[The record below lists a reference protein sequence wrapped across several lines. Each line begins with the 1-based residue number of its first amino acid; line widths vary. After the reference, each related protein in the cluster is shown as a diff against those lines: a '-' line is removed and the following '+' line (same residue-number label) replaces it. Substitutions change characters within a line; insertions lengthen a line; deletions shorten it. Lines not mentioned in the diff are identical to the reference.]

1 MNTASFQLDMAG
13 DWLKIEACTPDKP
26 EVFGI
31 ATALGVTQQH
41 AFGCVFLVWRWFD
54 QHTTDGNAKS
64 VTKNIIDALAVQPG
78 MADAMVKVG
87 WLDVLDDGS
96 VCLPHF
102 DRHTGQTAKSR
113 SETNLRVSKHRK
125 EKASQEIIRGIIPRP
140 IRALIYKRDNH
151 TCVYC
156 GRKEAEFYPPETKDA
171 GILHIDHVIPL
182 SQGGSDDHKN
192 LATSCS
198 ICNMFKSN
206 RTPEECG
213 LPWPEINGKRLGND
227 KNVTQ
232 TLPREEK
239 RREDIKPKS
248 KDLSAH
254 AAQTKGTRLPE
265 DWVLPKPWGEWAL
278 NERPELTADE
288 VRKMADTFKD
298 HWIANANRATG
309 KKADWF
315 ATWRNWVRNQKTN
328 PAQSKSVQEARLS
341 VAEQIMGGKNG
352 THRPTRDITP
362 GRTIEGSGKSI
373 PETPL
378 RLREPDAS

>member
-1 MNTASFQLDMAG
+1 MAG

-54 QHTTDGNAKS
+54 QHTVQGNAAG

-96 VCLPHF
+96 VSLPHF
-102 DRHTGQTAKSR
+102 DRHTGQTAK
-113 SETNLRVSKHRK
+113 T
-125 EKASQEIIRGIIPRP
+125 
-140 IRALIYKRDNH
+140 RALTAKR
-151 TCVYC
+151 VA
-156 GRKEAEFYPPETKDA
+156 KTK
-171 GILHIDHVIPL
+171 G
-182 SQGGSDDHKN
+182 
-192 LATSCS
+192 
-198 ICNMFKSN
+198 KSN
-206 RTPEECG
+206 A
-213 LPWPEINGKRLGND
+213 KGND
-227 KNVTQ
+227 EGNGASVTSA
-232 TLPREEK
+232 LPREEK

-328 PAQSKSVQEARLS
+328 PAQSKSVQEARLD
-341 VAEQIMGGKNG
+341 VARQIFGDQNG
-352 THRPTRDITP
+352 THRPIRDITP
-362 GRTIEGSGKSI
+362 GRTIEGDGASI
-373 PETPL
+373 PETHLSL
-378 RLREPDAS
+378 RKPDAG